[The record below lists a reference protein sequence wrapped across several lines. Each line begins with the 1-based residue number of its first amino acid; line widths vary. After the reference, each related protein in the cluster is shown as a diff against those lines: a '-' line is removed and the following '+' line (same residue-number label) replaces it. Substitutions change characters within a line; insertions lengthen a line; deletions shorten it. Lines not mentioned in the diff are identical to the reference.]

1 MKIKSFSVVAS
12 ACAMIMSGGA
22 QAAAVSLSNISAE
35 WYAATPAANVTYYN
49 NPSSTT
55 AQARWG
61 DNGSATANSGYDFA
75 IAAQPVTFSLPAP
88 PSASGLQVL
97 GTFTHQNFAISA
109 GTSISG
115 IKLKLTADVQ
125 INGDP
130 TLIGKTFNYAFDHW
144 ETTNNAN
151 PCADGGSVAPNV
163 PTNVNRN
170 GCADRVIAN
179 WAAESQSF
187 LVGSE
192 VYTLNINGF
201 SLTADG
207 ANPFTSFWTA
217 ESARNDAFLL
227 ASVALRSEVEQVPE
241 PGSIALAGLA
251 LAGLAVSRR
260 SKAVKA

>member
-22 QAAAVSLSNISAE
+22 QAAAVSLSSISAE

-61 DNGSATANSGYDFA
+61 TNSGGPTANSGYDFT
-75 IAAQPVTFSLPAP
+75 IAAQPVVFSVP
-88 PSASGLQVL
+88 PSPSSLQVL
-97 GTFTHQNFAISA
+97 GTFTHQNFPITA

-115 IKLKLTADVQ
+115 IKLKLTADVT
-125 INGDP
+125 INGNP
-130 TLIGKTFNYAFDHW
+130 TLVGKTFNYAFDHW

-151 PCADGGSVAPNV
+151 PCADGGSVTPNV

-179 WAAESQSF
+179 WAAESQDF

-217 ESARNDAFLL
+217 ESERNNAYLL